1 MVPSVYQSA
10 WDVYV
15 RSSSQTVAAATVGVE
30 RSTLSKWVAADG
42 GIRPRQGRKAGNG
55 RRLTY
60 EDRCAIEAG
69 LAVRESQT
77 SIAARIGFDRS
88 TISRE
93 IGRGR
98 LVDGTYSAKRGQA
111 VAITHGRRPKTP

>member
-1 MVPSVYQSA
+1 M
-10 WDVYV
+10 
-15 RSSSQTVAAATVGVE
+15 
-30 RSTLSKWVAADG
+30 
-42 GIRPRQGRKAGNG
+42 AGNG

-93 IGRGR
+93 VGRGR
-98 LVDGTYSAKRGQA
+98 LVDGGYSAKRGQA
-111 VAITHGRRPKTP
+111 VAITQGRVRWSV